1 MKKNLGGF
9 DKVIRFV
16 LGVIGGLL
24 VYYEVIDGPLAYI
37 VLVAVAVL
45 LLTSITGFCPLYG
58 LLGINSCQPGRDDGV
73 PH

>member
-9 DKVIRFV
+9 DKVIRFL
-16 LGVIGGLL
+16 LGIVGGLL

-45 LLTSITGFCPLYG
+45 MLTSLTGFCPLYG
-58 LLGINSCQPGRDDGV
+58 VFGFNSCGYGK
-73 PH
+73 